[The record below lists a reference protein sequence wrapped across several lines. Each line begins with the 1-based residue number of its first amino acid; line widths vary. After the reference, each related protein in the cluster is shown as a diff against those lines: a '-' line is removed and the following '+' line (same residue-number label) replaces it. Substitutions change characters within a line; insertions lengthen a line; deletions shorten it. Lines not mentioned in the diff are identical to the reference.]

1 MNPFLRTG
9 PATRAASS
17 TTKLVSN
24 LFRTAVPLPSR
35 RSYSHEAYGGGDEP
49 RGPTKTGQDPSPT
62 RNLEHPGPPPPNVS
76 KSTSSN
82 TNNTGSPSP
91 STQPRQKTNESQP
104 GSAPSPESASSQK
117 PSREPGTSTSSTAPP
132 IPSNKAHPTLNDG
145 KQSPNVDERGE
156 LKPDVPDDVKKHN
169 QEMDQRYDK
178 SYNRIGDGG
187 KVEKGFW
194 KEERPE

>member
-1 MNPFLRTG
+1 MNPFLRVG
-9 PATRAASS
+9 PTTRAASS

-24 LFRTAVPLPSR
+24 LFRTAVPQRP
-35 RSYSHEAYGGGDEP
+35 YSHEAYGGGDEP

-62 RNLEHPGPPPPNVS
+62 RNLEHPGPPPPDVS
-76 KSTSSN
+76 KSPSSSSN
-82 TNNTGSPSP
+82 AGPS
-91 STQPRQKTNESQP
+91 STSTPTQSRQKTSESQP

-117 PSREPGTSTSSTAPP
+117 PSREPGTSASSSAAA

-156 LKPDVPDDVKKHN
+156 EKPDVPEDVKRHN
-169 QEMDQRYDK
+169 REVDQRYDK
-178 SYNRIGDGG
+178 SYNRIGEGG

-194 KEERPE
+194 KEERQQ